1 MYRSRL
7 RCCWC
12 WEAETGGCL
21 HTRGWSFI
29 KHWRAEV
36 HLSGTTGH
44 NKLHKDNL
52 TVWALPHW
60 FYSYSTQSF
69 LSFISLK
76 SGCCGFLKM
85 DILCPE
91 WTHRL
96 TASSTQRCGCT
107 SISDHAHTHV
117 RTHSHEAVFVVFFLL
132 QLDALRKVVEIWFL
146 IKAENLKH
154 RRLFNN

>member
-1 MYRSRL
+1 MCCVTMCRSRL

-107 SISDHAHTHV
+107 SISDHA
-117 RTHSHEAVFVVFFLL
+117 RTHAQPRGRFCCFFFASARRSEKSGRNLVFD
-132 QLDALRKVVEIWFL
+132 QSWES
-146 IKAENLKH
+146 
-154 RRLFNN
+154 

>member
-1 MYRSRL
+1 MCCVTMCRSRL

-107 SISDHAHTHV
+107 SIFDHA
-117 RTHSHEAVFVVFFLL
+117 RTHTYAQPRGRFCCFFASAWRSEKSGRNLVFD
-132 QLDALRKVVEIWFL
+132 QSWES
-146 IKAENLKH
+146 
-154 RRLFNN
+154 